1 MQYYPLF
8 LDLRGQR
15 VLVVGAGA
23 VGTRKVLSLLP
34 CAPERITVV
43 DPAPAGPPLAEAAA
57 QGTIVYCQR
66 GFLPGDIAG
75 NHLVFAASGNAA
87 VNALVADLCRA
98 GGILCNSADA
108 PEASSFVVPAHFQRG
123 PITIALSTGG
133 ASPALARRLRGEME
147 EWLGDRFT
155 GLAIL
160 LGRLRPL
167 VLSFSMP
174 TQDNTRLFR
183 ALVHSSLGEALAQGD
198 HAAAEQI
205 LRELLP
211 KALHPHMGE
220 LLHEL

>member
-1 MQYYPLF
+1 MRYYPLF

-23 VGTRKVLSLLP
+23 VGLRKIHSLLP
-34 CAPERITVV
+34 CMPETLMVV
-43 DPAPAGPPLAEAAA
+43 NPAPADASLADAVARGE
-57 QGTIVYCQR
+57 VMYCQR
-66 GFLPGDIAG
+66 EFLPGDITG
-75 NHLVFAASGNAA
+75 QHLVFAASGNGA
-87 VNALVADLCRA
+87 VNALVADICRA
-98 GGILCNSADA
+98 GGILCNIADA

-123 PITIALSTGG
+123 PITVALSTGG
-133 ASPALARRLRGEME
+133 ASPALARRLRAEME
-147 EWLGDRFT
+147 EWLGDRYT
-155 GLAIL
+155 GLALL

-183 ALVHSSLGEALAQGD
+183 ALVNSPLAETLARGD
-198 HAAAEQI
+198 RAGAENI

-211 KALHPHMGE
+211 EALHPHMGE